1 MIPVSKVRVA
11 VAYRLLGRPLKVGT
25 VSNVKPYRIIFGK
38 RCSVSRRLLVRV
50 LVGPVVEKVNLVGLS
65 RRPPSRRRKVLVRVV
80 IKARIRVKVVRTRVS
95 RRVGLTV
102 SMAMATVGGD

>member
-25 VSNVKPYRIIFGK
+25 VSNVKPYRIISGK

-65 RRPPSRRRKVLVRVV
+65 RRPPSRRRKVVVRVV
-80 IKARIRVKVVRTRVS
+80 IKARIRVKVVRIKAR

-102 SMAMATVGGD
+102 VIIMVAVAID